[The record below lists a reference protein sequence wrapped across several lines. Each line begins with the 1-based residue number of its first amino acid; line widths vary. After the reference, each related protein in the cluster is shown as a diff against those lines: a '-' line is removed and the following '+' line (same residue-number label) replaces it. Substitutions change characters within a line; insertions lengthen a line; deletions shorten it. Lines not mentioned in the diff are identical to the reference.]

1 MTGGNFIVGIWKE
14 MKLFFQAHI
23 ESLIF
28 LEYIYVYIPLLEFPV
43 QLVVVVVVS
52 SDAEPLF
59 QFLFGGPTRALCQL
73 PEMEI
78 I

>member
-1 MTGGNFIVGIWKE
+1 

-23 ESLIF
+23 ESLIS
-28 LEYIYVYIPLLEFPV
+28 LNIYVYIPLLEFPV
-43 QLVVVVVVS
+43 KYVVVVVVS